1 MAADGSA
8 WRVHSRRSE
17 MKKLFKAMV
26 LGMAAMLLSGAAA
39 ASDKGSA
46 DEAVA
51 LVKKAVAYMKENG
64 KEKAFAE
71 FGNSA
76 SAQFH
81 DRDLYIFV
89 YDMNGNN
96 LAHGNN
102 PKMVGKNLLE
112 MKDHEGKFIIK
123 SFIDTASS
131 KGKGW
136 VDYKWPN
143 PVTKAVEQK
152 SSYIEKVD
160 NLIVGAGIYK

>member
-1 MAADGSA
+1 
-8 WRVHSRRSE
+8 
-17 MKKLFKAMV
+17 MKKLFKAAV
-26 LGMAAMLLSGAAA
+26 LGMSLTLFGGAVSAA
-39 ASDKGSA
+39 DKGSA

-51 LVKKAVAYMKENG
+51 MVKKAAAYMKENG

-71 FGNSA
+71 YGNPA
-76 SAQFH
+76 NTQFH

-96 LAHGNN
+96 VAHGNN

-112 MKDHEGKFIIK
+112 MKDHDGKYIIK
-123 SFIDTASS
+123 GFIDTANS

>member
-1 MAADGSA
+1 MHQAMKTLAIGVCALIMQSSAIAAD
-8 WRVHSRRSE
+8 R
-17 MKKLFKAMV
+17 
-26 LGMAAMLLSGAAA
+26 
-39 ASDKGSA
+39 GSA

-51 LVKKAVAYMKENG
+51 MVRKAIAYMKENG

-71 FGNSA
+71 FGNPA
-76 SAQFH
+76 NATFH

-89 YDMNGNN
+89 YDLNGNN
-96 LAHGNN
+96 VAHGNN

-112 MKDHEGKFIIK
+112 MKDHDGKFIIK
-123 SFIDTASS
+123 GFIDVANT

-152 SSYIEKVD
+152 SGYIEKVD
-160 NLIVGAGIYK
+160 NLIVGSGIYK

>member
-1 MAADGSA
+1 MKQLLKTMAT
-8 WRVHSRRSE
+8 
-17 MKKLFKAMV
+17 
-26 LGMAAMLLSGAAA
+26 AMLALLIHAGATAA
-39 ASDKGSA
+39 ERGSA

-51 LVKKAVAYMKENG
+51 MVKKAIAYMKENG
-64 KEKAFAE
+64 KEKAFSE

-76 SAQFH
+76 NTTFH

-89 YDMNGNN
+89 YDLNGNSV
-96 LAHGNN
+96 AHGNN

-112 MKDHEGKFIIK
+112 MKDHDGKFIIK
-123 SFIDTASS
+123 GFIDVANA

-152 SSYIEKVD
+152 SGYVEKVD
-160 NLIVGAGIYK
+160 NLIVGSGIYK

>member
-1 MAADGSA
+1 
-8 WRVHSRRSE
+8 
-17 MKKLFKAMV
+17 MKNMLKVLTLALFA
-26 LGMAAMLLSGAAA
+26 LLFGGPAA
-39 ASDKGSA
+39 ASDRGSA

-51 LVKKAVAYMKENG
+51 MVKKAIAYMKENG

-71 FGNSA
+71 FGNSGNTA
-76 SAQFH
+76 FH

-89 YDMNGNN
+89 YDLNGNN
-96 LAHGNN
+96 VAHGNN

-112 MKDHEGKFIIK
+112 MKDHDGKYIIK
-123 SFIDTASS
+123 GFIDVANT

-152 SSYIEKVD
+152 SGYIEKVD
-160 NLIVGAGIYK
+160 NLIVGSGIYK

>member
-1 MAADGSA
+1 MKHLLKTITTAMLALLIHASATAAD
-8 WRVHSRRSE
+8 R
-17 MKKLFKAMV
+17 
-26 LGMAAMLLSGAAA
+26 
-39 ASDKGSA
+39 GSA

-51 LVKKAVAYMKENG
+51 MVKKAIAYMKENG

-71 FGNSA
+71 FGNPGNA
-76 SAQFH
+76 AFH

-89 YDMNGNN
+89 YDLNGNSV
-96 LAHGNN
+96 AHGNN

-112 MKDHEGKFIIK
+112 MKDHDGKFIIK
-123 SFIDTASS
+123 GFIDVANA

-152 SSYIEKVD
+152 SGYVEKVD
-160 NLIVGAGIYK
+160 NLIVGSGVYK

>member
-1 MAADGSA
+1 MKQLLKTMTIALLALFIHASATAADRGT
-8 WRVHSRRSE
+8 
-17 MKKLFKAMV
+17 
-26 LGMAAMLLSGAAA
+26 
-39 ASDKGSA
+39 A

-51 LVKKAVAYMKENG
+51 MVKKAIAYMKENG
-64 KEKAFAE
+64 KDKAFAE
-71 FGNSA
+71 FGNPA
-76 SAQFH
+76 NTVFH

-96 LAHGNN
+96 VAHGNN

-112 MKDHEGKFIIK
+112 MKDHDGKFIIK
-123 SFIDTASS
+123 GFIEVAND

-152 SSYIEKVD
+152 SGYVEKVD
-160 NLIVGAGIYK
+160 NLIVGSGVYK

>member
-1 MAADGSA
+1 
-8 WRVHSRRSE
+8 
-17 MKKLFKAMV
+17 MKNLFKAMAV
-26 LGMAAMLLSGAAA
+26 AMFALLFNGPALAAERGSG
-39 ASDKGSA
+39 

-51 LVKKAVAYMKENG
+51 MVKKAIAYMKEHG

-71 FGNSA
+71 FGNPGNA
-76 SAQFH
+76 TFH

-96 LAHGNN
+96 VAHGNN

-112 MKDHEGKFIIK
+112 MKDHDGKFIIK
-123 SFIDTASS
+123 GFIDVANT

-152 SSYIEKVD
+152 SGYIEKVD
-160 NLIVGAGIYK
+160 NLIVGSGIYK